1 MGNSSQKSSF
11 GYTVSN
17 TGRDS
22 VKREIMH
29 CQPNHTVVL
38 SKIYY
43 NYKAIGSHRFIEL
56 YLSCQNC
63 GYSKYVRMDKT
74 SNASKNIDYFSSPF
88 NEKGWWWWEY
98 KPKRT
103 YTYDDCINL
112 FDNAPSGYHLTKN
125 NCADFAR
132 YIWNRIY

>member
-1 MGNSSQKSSF
+1 MGNSSQKSSY

-22 VKREIMH
+22 VKREVMH
-29 CQPNHTVVL
+29 SQPFHNVVL

-56 YLSCQNC
+56 YFSCQNC

-74 SNASKNIDYFSSPF
+74 SNGSKNIDYFSNPF
-88 NEKGWWWWEY
+88 DEKGWWWWEK

>member
-1 MGNSSQKSSF
+1 MHSQP
-11 GYTVSN
+11 Y
-17 TGRDS
+17 
-22 VKREIMH
+22 
-29 CQPNHTVVL
+29 HTVVL

-98 KPKRT
+98 KPTRT
-103 YTYDDCINL
+103 YTYDEYSFPIL
-112 FDNAPSGYHLTKN
+112 FLRNILYNKIILFHFLNYK
-125 NCADFAR
+125 
-132 YIWNRIY
+132 Y